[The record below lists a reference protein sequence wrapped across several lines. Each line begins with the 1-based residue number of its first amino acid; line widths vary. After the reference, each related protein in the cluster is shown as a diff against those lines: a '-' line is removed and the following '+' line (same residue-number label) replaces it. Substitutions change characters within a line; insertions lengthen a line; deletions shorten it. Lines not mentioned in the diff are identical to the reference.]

1 MADLQDDPQVD
12 PAAGD
17 AVGEPPDGAISGAP
31 SAVSTDAAAP
41 AGADERTDPTA
52 DPTASSDTSSPPEAA
67 PPPAAASTSDVA
79 RILEDPVLARAR
91 ELLSRHPV
99 ADGYSGLARGLN
111 ESPWCDL
118 EHGDSLLE
126 TDIPRLRHGGVGA
139 QFVSLLVPSDAS
151 GDAVLRATLEQ
162 IELVRSL
169 VASCPEGLSLAFG
182 ADDMADA
189 RNRGRVATLLGPAA
203 GAALAGSLSVLRA
216 YRRLGVRSV
225 TLAGAD
231 PGAARS
237 ALTPFGHEAV
247 LEMNRLGILVDLSGC
262 SPDTMRRTLTIAK
275 APAVLSHHPGDLSD
289 EVLRQLRANRGVYMV
304 LCTASSIRETADR
317 LDGIS
322 DTAGVETVA
331 LSGAFDTGSPHAP
344 GLKDVSCF
352 PRLIAELLDR
362 NWPEADI
369 AAITWGNTLRVL
381 RAAEFVARAA
391 A

>member
-1 MADLQDDPQVD
+1 MADLQNDPQVDLD

-17 AVGEPPDGAISGAP
+17 AVGDQGDEAISADASDRSPESEEQPDPDDRAEPAP
-31 SAVSTDAAAP
+31 P
-41 AGADERTDPTA
+41 AGPR
-52 DPTASSDTSSPPEAA
+52 SSPPSSPFA
-67 PPPAAASTSDVA
+67 PG
-79 RILEDPVLARAR
+79 EDAVLAQAR

-99 ADGYSGLARGLN
+99 ADGYSGLARGLA

-139 QFVSLLVPSDAS
+139 QFVSLLVPSDMT
-151 GDAVLRATLEQ
+151 GDSALRATLEQ

-169 VASCPEGLSLAFG
+169 VAGCPEGLSLALG
-182 ADDMADA
+182 ADDLADA

-203 GAALAGSLSVLRA
+203 GAALAGSLSVLRV

-237 ALTPFGHEAV
+237 ALTPFGHEVV
-247 LEMNRLGILVDLSGC
+247 LEMNRLGMLVDLSGC
-262 SPDTMRRTLTIAK
+262 SPDTMRRTLTVAK
-275 APAVLSHHPGDLSD
+275 APAILSHHPGDLP
-289 EVLRQLRANRGVYMV
+289 EEAMRQLRANRGVYMV
-304 LCTASSIRETADR
+304 MCTGATVRETADR
-317 LDGIS
+317 LDGIR
-322 DTAGVETVA
+322 DTAGVETAA

-362 NWPEADI
+362 NWPETDI

-381 RAAEFVARAA
+381 RAAEFAARAA